1 MANNQFFRDKML
13 IMEYQYNLFNHLG
26 FEVDYH
32 VKKYSL
38 LKCIDKNCNGKR
50 AGFYISYKDNNYKF
64 RCNHCQKI
72 FDIID
77 FFQYK
82 NDLTILKKSEVAK
95 LILKYIKENN
105 IPKDTEKRINFTK
118 KEKPIVKKESTKNIE
133 NGTFLNYY
141 SSCRENLKNDF
152 SYMLSRGF
160 LEEEKEQFYKLGIGL
175 DNNKIIFPIT
185 NGSYIRRYLTPKM
198 IDGKEVRYTNS
209 IKIKEE
215 DHYVWQLHKINNN
228 QIIYIFEGIMDA
240 LTMQILNPNYLSI
253 ATAGATAN
261 LKRLASELE
270 KKASKEHKIILLLCC
285 DNDDAGERGTRE
297 LKEIFK
303 RLYLYALDVRKSL
316 INYNIFTEEIK
327 ENRYHELMA
336 AQAEISEENNRNLI
350 GVDTEVLVEEL
361 LDDGCG
367 NLQAKGRASFQAP
380 EVDGNV
386 YIDHPGDLR
395 PGDFVKAHIIDGY
408 AYDLIANRIMD
419 RE

>member
-1 MANNQFFRDKML
+1 MANNQFFRDKMA
-13 IMEYQYNLFNHLG
+13 IMEYQYNLFNYSG
-26 FEVDYH
+26 FDVDYH
-32 VKKYSL
+32 IKNQSL
-38 LKCIDKNCNGKR
+38 LKCIDKNCSGKR

-82 NDLTILKKSEVAK
+82 NELEKILKKSEVAK

-105 IPKDTEKRINFTK
+105 IPKDTEKRINFNV
-118 KEKPIVKKESTKNIE
+118 KEKPIVKKESEKNIE

-160 LEEEKEQFYKLGIGL
+160 ILEEKEQFYKLGIGL

-198 IDGKEVRYTNS
+198 IDGKKVRYTNS

-215 DHYVWQLHKINNN
+215 DHYIWQLHKIGNN

-240 LTMQILNPNYLSI
+240 LTMQILNPNYLSR
-253 ATAGATAN
+253 ATGGSTAN

-270 KKASKEHKIILLLCC
+270 KKASKEHKIILLLCT

-297 LKEIFK
+297 LKEVFK
-303 RLYLYALDVRKSL
+303 GLYLYPLDIRKSL

-327 ENRYHELMA
+327 EKRRKLKSSGIVKEFYLTEKNCYKDLNLRLQTDRENLKTDIEKVNNYAEEFLK
-336 AQAEISEENNRNLI
+336 EIS
-350 GVDTEVLVEEL
+350 
-361 LDDGCG
+361 
-367 NLQAKGRASFQAP
+367 
-380 EVDGNV
+380 
-386 YIDHPGDLR
+386 
-395 PGDFVKAHIIDGY
+395 
-408 AYDLIANRIMD
+408 
-419 RE
+419 

>member
-1 MANNQFFRDKML
+1 MANNQFFRDKMA

-26 FEVDYH
+26 FDVDYH
-32 VKKYSL
+32 IKNQSL
-38 LKCIDKNCNGKR
+38 LRCIDKNCSGKR

-82 NDLTILKKSEVAK
+82 NELEKILKKSEVAK

-105 IPKDTEKRINFTK
+105 IPKDTEKRINFNV
-118 KEKPIVKKESTKNIE
+118 KEKPIVKKESEKNIE

-160 LEEEKEQFYKLGIGL
+160 ILEEKEQFYKLGIGL

-198 IDGKEVRYTNS
+198 IDGKKVRYTNS
-209 IKIKEE
+209 VKIREE

-240 LTMQILNPNYLSI
+240 LTMQILNPKYLSI
-253 ATAGATAN
+253 ATGGATAN

-270 KKASKEHKIILLLCC
+270 KKASKEHKIILLLCT

-303 RLYLYALDVRKSL
+303 GLYLYPLDIRKSL

-327 ENRYHELMA
+327 EKRQKLKLSGIIKEFYYTEKNCYKDLNLRLQKDRENLKIDIEKVNNYAEEFLK
-336 AQAEISEENNRNLI
+336 EIS
-350 GVDTEVLVEEL
+350 
-361 LDDGCG
+361 
-367 NLQAKGRASFQAP
+367 
-380 EVDGNV
+380 
-386 YIDHPGDLR
+386 
-395 PGDFVKAHIIDGY
+395 
-408 AYDLIANRIMD
+408 
-419 RE
+419 

>member
-1 MANNQFFRDKML
+1 MANNQFFRDKMA

-26 FEVDYH
+26 FDVDYH
-32 VKKYSL
+32 IKNQSL
-38 LKCIDKNCNGKR
+38 LKCIDKNCSGKR

-82 NDLTILKKSEVAK
+82 NELEKILKKSEVAK
-95 LILKYIKENN
+95 FILKYIKENN
-105 IPKDTEKRINFTK
+105 IPNV
-118 KEKPIVKKESTKNIE
+118 KEKPIVKKESEKNIE

-160 LEEEKEQFYKLGIGL
+160 ILEEKEQFYKLGIGL

-198 IDGKEVRYTNS
+198 IDGKKVRYTNS

-215 DHYVWQLHKINNN
+215 DHYIWQLHKIGNN

-253 ATAGATAN
+253 ATGGATAN

-270 KKASKEHKIILLLCC
+270 KKASKEHKIILLLCT

-297 LKEIFK
+297 LKEVFK
-303 RLYLYALDVRKSL
+303 GLYLYPLDIRKSL

-327 ENRYHELMA
+327 EKRRKLKSSGIVKEFYLTEKNCYKDLNLRLQTDRENLKTDIEKVNNYAEEFLK
-336 AQAEISEENNRNLI
+336 EIS
-350 GVDTEVLVEEL
+350 
-361 LDDGCG
+361 
-367 NLQAKGRASFQAP
+367 
-380 EVDGNV
+380 
-386 YIDHPGDLR
+386 
-395 PGDFVKAHIIDGY
+395 
-408 AYDLIANRIMD
+408 
-419 RE
+419 

>member
-1 MANNQFFRDKML
+1 MANNQFFRDKMA
-13 IMEYQYNLFNHLG
+13 IMEYQYNLFNYSG
-26 FEVDYH
+26 FDVDYH
-32 VKKYSL
+32 IKNQSL
-38 LKCIDKNCNGKR
+38 LKCIDKNCSGKR

-82 NDLTILKKSEVAK
+82 NELEKILKKSEVAK

-105 IPKDTEKRINFTK
+105 IPKDTEKRINFNV
-118 KEKPIVKKESTKNIE
+118 KEKPIVKKESEKNIE

-160 LEEEKEQFYKLGIGL
+160 ILEEKEQFYKLGIGL

-198 IDGKEVRYTNS
+198 IDGKKVRYTNS

-215 DHYVWQLHKINNN
+215 DHYIWQLHKIGNN

-240 LTMQILNPNYLSI
+240 LTMQILNLSI
-253 ATAGATAN
+253 ATGGATAN

-270 KKASKEHKIILLLCC
+270 KKASKEHKIILLLCT

-297 LKEIFK
+297 LKEVFK
-303 RLYLYALDVRKSL
+303 GLYLYPLDIRKSL

-327 ENRYHELMA
+327 EKRRKLKSSGIVKEFYLTEKNCYKDLNLRLQTDRENLKTDIEKVNNYAEEFLK
-336 AQAEISEENNRNLI
+336 EIS
-350 GVDTEVLVEEL
+350 
-361 LDDGCG
+361 
-367 NLQAKGRASFQAP
+367 
-380 EVDGNV
+380 
-386 YIDHPGDLR
+386 
-395 PGDFVKAHIIDGY
+395 
-408 AYDLIANRIMD
+408 
-419 RE
+419 